1 MFSSSGTSTVA
12 AAASSKRSSLLA
24 RRIVVAF
31 FFFFFF
37 AFSFLLL
44 FTFYPSFVFDDY
56 DDHTAT
62 NDDDEHYY
70 YSRQRRDSSDG
81 NDSLTLPL
89 SPLASS
95 ETRVKNVARNPKMSS
110 ELSTSCGA
118 NNALNGKS
126 AQAFHGACRHMATSR
141 VEDDPWMTVD
151 VASVD
156 GDEEEETKKAI
167 HSIYSIEIWVGLR
180 KCNSIRFDENEPCDW
195 MRITDEMPMVV
206 ELLFDGEEGV
216 VGDREKEEEDVNVSP
231 EETKKIFTDD
241 GRLAYT
247 WDNVQ
252 IYKNKNGKKKRSGG
266 GSSSSSSSSSSKR
279 NRSQE
284 QRAVTG
290 IKISLPGKQR
300 QLSVQEVKIW
310 ARIEEETTKA
320 CVNDRI
326 GDDCATDLTLDWAY
340 LPQNFRFARENWNR
354 TMYKS
359 LEKSIEE
366 TQSSKCDAPRAVSTD
381 SYNIGM
387 GGKGAGFAS
396 TIHFL
401 SGYLSDAHLQ
411 NKPWVFGG
419 RLNYAYNR
427 NCANSKQVGDVEC
440 YFEPYSAC
448 GEIKRTTFA
457 KWKPY
462 PAKTNRCTMPRNR
475 CRDLA
480 PWKRIPTSI
489 TNHYSSE
496 APALSSSSSTLQYNK
511 GLFFFRSAIVAHMMR
526 LNKKTIE
533 ELDLQRVKESI
544 GFKHPII
551 GVHVRRGDAC
561 HTTGRKN
568 RCRSFENTYLPHI
581 RTLSEKYGVNRVFLA
596 TDDDE
601 LLRKVKNSPAANE
614 FEFVNVDMD
623 RSIYKASRLIERR
636 TELYTEKSNVAHE
649 MTLQALTDIFLLAE
663 ADAFIGHFLSNL
675 SRLAIELSAAEKGFV
690 PPFISVDGQWCRH
703 WKFCR

>member
-1 MFSSSGTSTVA
+1 MVEKKKIGGPGVLEDESLCVIMRKPSCARWRCLLAVSCAASLSMMMMMMMSRAGLDAFNKASSSNGILIKEGKANNDARTLENNHFDNNVA
-12 AAASSKRSSLLA
+12 D
-24 RRIVVAF
+24 F
-31 FFFFFF
+31 E
-37 AFSFLLL
+37 
-44 FTFYPSFVFDDY
+44 DD
-56 DDHTAT
+56 
-62 NDDDEHYY
+62 DDDEV
-70 YSRQRRDSSDG
+70 SS
-81 NDSLTLPL
+81 TMVR
-89 SPLASS
+89 LASS
-95 ETRVKNVARNPKMSS
+95 EAPVKNVARNPKMST
-110 ELSTSCGA
+110 ESCGA
-118 NNALNGKS
+118 KNAGDGRH
-126 AQAFHGACRHMATSR
+126 ARAFHGTCVGMAATKI
-141 VEDDPWMTVD
+141 EDDPWMTVD
-151 VASVD
+151 V
-156 GDEEEETKKAI
+156 GEEEEEEEEEAME

-180 KCNSIRFDENEPCDW
+180 KCNSIKFAENERCEW
-195 MRITDEMPMVV
+195 MKITDEKPMVV
-206 ELLFDGEEGV
+206 ELLFRSDDDDDENVDENGV
-216 VGDREKEEEDVNVSP
+216 DVSP
-231 EETKKIFTDD
+231 EETKKVFTDD

-252 IYKNKNGKKKRSGG
+252 MYRRGKKNTSW
-266 GSSSSSSSSSSKR
+266 SKR
-279 NRSQE
+279 
-284 QRAVTG
+284 QRVVKG
-290 IKISLPGKQR
+290 VRISLPGKQR

-310 ARIEEETTKA
+310 ARTESSSTSLISTSTMRA
-320 CVNDRI
+320 CANDKI
-326 GDDCATDLTLDWAY
+326 GDDCSTDLTIDWAH
-340 LPQNFRFARENWNR
+340 LPQNFLFARKNWNR

-366 TQSSKCDAPRAVSTD
+366 TQSSKCNTPREARTD

-401 SGYLSDAHLQ
+401 SGYLSDAHLE

-427 NCANSKQVGDVEC
+427 NCANLKRAGDVEC

-448 GEIKRTTFA
+448 GKIKRATFA

-480 PWKRIPTSI
+480 PWKRVPT
-489 TNHYSSE
+489 NVKNYYYSQS
-496 APALSSSSSTLQYNK
+496 PSSTSTLSYTK
-511 GLFFFRSAIVAHMMR
+511 GLFFFRSAIVARMMR
-526 LNKKTIE
+526 LNQKTVE
-533 ELDLQRVKESI
+533 ELNLHAVKESI

-568 RCRSFENTYLPHI
+568 RCRSFEEMYLPHI

-596 TDDDE
+596 TDDDVF
-601 LLRKVKNSPAANE
+601 LRNVRSSPAANE
-614 FEFVNVDMD
+614 FEFVNVNMD
-623 RSIYKASRLIERR
+623 RSVYAASRLIERR

-675 SRLAIELSAAEKGFV
+675 SRLAIELSAVEKGFV
-690 PPFISVDGQWCRH
+690 PPFVSVDGQWCRH

>member
-1 MFSSSGTSTVA
+1 MMMMMSRAGLDAFNKASSSNGILIKEGKANNDAGRTLENNHHFDNNNVA
-12 AAASSKRSSLLA
+12 D
-24 RRIVVAF
+24 F
-31 FFFFFF
+31 E
-37 AFSFLLL
+37 
-44 FTFYPSFVFDDY
+44 DD
-56 DDHTAT
+56 
-62 NDDDEHYY
+62 DDDEV
-70 YSRQRRDSSDG
+70 SS
-81 NDSLTLPL
+81 TMMVR
-89 SPLASS
+89 LASS
-95 ETRVKNVARNPKMSS
+95 EAPVKNVARNPKMST
-110 ELSTSCGA
+110 ESCGA
-118 NNALNGKS
+118 KNAGDGRH
-126 AQAFHGACRHMATSR
+126 ARAFHGTCVGMAATKI
-141 VEDDPWMTVD
+141 EDDPWMTVD
-151 VASVD
+151 V
-156 GDEEEETKKAI
+156 GEEEEEEEEEAME

-180 KCNSIRFDENEPCDW
+180 KCNSIKFAENERCEW
-195 MRITDEMPMVV
+195 MKITDEKPMVV
-206 ELLFDGEEGV
+206 ELLFRSDDDDDENVDENGV
-216 VGDREKEEEDVNVSP
+216 DVSP
-231 EETKKIFTDD
+231 EETKKVFTDD

-252 IYKNKNGKKKRSGG
+252 MYRRGKKNTSW
-266 GSSSSSSSSSSKR
+266 SKR
-279 NRSQE
+279 
-284 QRAVTG
+284 QRVVKG
-290 IKISLPGKQR
+290 VRISLPGKQR

-310 ARIEEETTKA
+310 ARTESSSTSLISTSTMRA
-320 CVNDRI
+320 CANDKI
-326 GDDCATDLTLDWAY
+326 GDDCSTDLTIDWAH
-340 LPQNFRFARENWNR
+340 LPQNFLFARKNWNR

-366 TQSSKCDAPRAVSTD
+366 TQSSKCNTPREARTD

-401 SGYLSDAHLQ
+401 SGYLSDAHLE

-427 NCANSKQVGDVEC
+427 NCANLKRAGDVEC

-448 GEIKRTTFA
+448 GKIKRATFA

-480 PWKRIPTSI
+480 PWKRVPT
-489 TNHYSSE
+489 NVKNYYYSQS
-496 APALSSSSSTLQYNK
+496 PSSTSTLSYTK
-511 GLFFFRSAIVAHMMR
+511 GLFFFRSAIVARMMR
-526 LNKKTIE
+526 LNQKTVE
-533 ELDLQRVKESI
+533 ELNLHAVKESI

-568 RCRSFENTYLPHI
+568 RCRSFEEMYLPHI

-596 TDDDE
+596 TDDDVF
-601 LLRKVKNSPAANE
+601 LRNVRSSPAANE
-614 FEFVNVDMD
+614 FEFVNVNMD
-623 RSIYKASRLIERR
+623 RSVYAASRLIERR

-675 SRLAIELSAAEKGFV
+675 SRLAIELSAVEKGFV
-690 PPFISVDGQWCRH
+690 PPFVSVDGQWCRH

>member
-1 MFSSSGTSTVA
+1 MMMMMSRAGLDAFNKASSSNGILIKEGKANNDAGRTLENNHHFDNNNVA
-12 AAASSKRSSLLA
+12 D
-24 RRIVVAF
+24 F
-31 FFFFFF
+31 E
-37 AFSFLLL
+37 
-44 FTFYPSFVFDDY
+44 DD
-56 DDHTAT
+56 
-62 NDDDEHYY
+62 DDDEV
-70 YSRQRRDSSDG
+70 SS
-81 NDSLTLPL
+81 TMMVR
-89 SPLASS
+89 LASS
-95 ETRVKNVARNPKMSS
+95 EAPVKNVARNPKMST
-110 ELSTSCGA
+110 ESCGA
-118 NNALNGKS
+118 KNAGDGRH
-126 AQAFHGACRHMATSR
+126 ARAFHGTCVGMAATKI
-141 VEDDPWMTVD
+141 EDDPWMTVD
-151 VASVD
+151 V
-156 GDEEEETKKAI
+156 GEEEEEEEEEAME

-180 KCNSIRFDENEPCDW
+180 KCNSIKFAENERCEW
-195 MRITDEMPMVV
+195 MKITDEKPMVV
-206 ELLFDGEEGV
+206 ELLFRSDDDDDENVDENGV
-216 VGDREKEEEDVNVSP
+216 DVSP
-231 EETKKIFTDD
+231 EETKKVFTDD

-252 IYKNKNGKKKRSGG
+252 MYRRGKKNTSW
-266 GSSSSSSSSSSKR
+266 SKR
-279 NRSQE
+279 
-284 QRAVTG
+284 QRVVKG
-290 IKISLPGKQR
+290 VRISLPGKQR

-310 ARIEEETTKA
+310 ARTESSSTSLISTSTMRA
-320 CVNDRI
+320 CANDKI
-326 GDDCATDLTLDWAY
+326 GDDCSTDLTIDWAH
-340 LPQNFRFARENWNR
+340 LPQNFLFARKNWNR

-366 TQSSKCDAPRAVSTD
+366 TQSSKCNTPREARTD

-401 SGYLSDAHLQ
+401 SGYLSDAHLE

-427 NCANSKQVGDVEC
+427 NCANLKRVGDVEC
-440 YFEPYSAC
+440 YFEPFSAC
-448 GEIKRTTFA
+448 GKIKRTTFA

-480 PWKRIPTSI
+480 PWKRVPT
-489 TNHYSSE
+489 NVKNYYSSQS
-496 APALSSSSSTLQYNK
+496 PSSTSTLSYTK
-511 GLFFFRSAIVAHMMR
+511 GLFFFRSAIVARMMR
-526 LNKKTIE
+526 LNQKTVE
-533 ELDLQRVKESI
+533 ELNLHAVKESI

-568 RCRSFENTYLPHI
+568 RCRSFEEMYLPHI

-596 TDDDE
+596 TDDDVF
-601 LLRKVKNSPAANE
+601 LRNVRSSPAANE
-614 FEFVNVDMD
+614 FEFVNVNMD
-623 RSIYKASRLIERR
+623 RSVYAASRLIERR

-675 SRLAIELSAAEKGFV
+675 SRLAIELSAVEKGFV
-690 PPFISVDGQWCRH
+690 PPFVSVDGQWCRH

>member
-1 MFSSSGTSTVA
+1 MMMMMSRAGLDAFNKASSSNGILIKEGKANNDAGRTLENNHHFDNNNVA
-12 AAASSKRSSLLA
+12 D
-24 RRIVVAF
+24 F
-31 FFFFFF
+31 E
-37 AFSFLLL
+37 
-44 FTFYPSFVFDDY
+44 DD
-56 DDHTAT
+56 
-62 NDDDEHYY
+62 DDDEV
-70 YSRQRRDSSDG
+70 SS
-81 NDSLTLPL
+81 TMMVR
-89 SPLASS
+89 LASS
-95 ETRVKNVARNPKMSS
+95 EAPVKNVARNPKMST
-110 ELSTSCGA
+110 ESCGA
-118 NNALNGKS
+118 KNAGDGRH
-126 AQAFHGACRHMATSR
+126 ARAFHGTCVGMAATKI
-141 VEDDPWMTVD
+141 EDDPWMTVD
-151 VASVD
+151 V
-156 GDEEEETKKAI
+156 GEEEEEEEEEAME

-180 KCNSIRFDENEPCDW
+180 KCNSIKFAENERCEW
-195 MRITDEMPMVV
+195 MKITDEKPMVV
-206 ELLFDGEEGV
+206 ELLFRSDDDDDENVDENGV
-216 VGDREKEEEDVNVSP
+216 DVSP
-231 EETKKIFTDD
+231 EETKKVFTDD

-252 IYKNKNGKKKRSGG
+252 MYRRGKKNTSW
-266 GSSSSSSSSSSKR
+266 SKR
-279 NRSQE
+279 
-284 QRAVTG
+284 QRVVKG
-290 IKISLPGKQR
+290 VRISLPGKQR

-310 ARIEEETTKA
+310 ARTESSSTSLISTSTMRA
-320 CVNDRI
+320 CANDKI
-326 GDDCATDLTLDWAY
+326 GDDCSTDLTIDWAH
-340 LPQNFRFARENWNR
+340 LPQNFLFARKNWNR

-366 TQSSKCDAPRAVSTD
+366 TQSSKCNTPREARTD

-401 SGYLSDAHLQ
+401 SGYLSDAHLE

-427 NCANSKQVGDVEC
+427 NCANLKRAGDVEC

-448 GEIKRTTFA
+448 GKIKRATFA

-475 CRDLA
+475 CRDLV
-480 PWKRIPTSI
+480 PWKRVPT
-489 TNHYSSE
+489 NVKNYYSSQS
-496 APALSSSSSTLQYNK
+496 PSSTSTLSYTK
-511 GLFFFRSAIVAHMMR
+511 GLFFFRSAIVARMMR
-526 LNKKTIE
+526 LNQKTVE
-533 ELDLQRVKESI
+533 ELNLHAVKESI

-568 RCRSFENTYLPHI
+568 RCRSFEEMYLPHI

-596 TDDDE
+596 TDDDVF
-601 LLRKVKNSPAANE
+601 LRNVRSSPAANE
-614 FEFVNVDMD
+614 FEFVNVNMD
-623 RSIYKASRLIERR
+623 RSVYAASRLIERR

-675 SRLAIELSAAEKGFV
+675 SRLAIELSAVEKGFV
-690 PPFISVDGQWCRH
+690 PPFVSVDGQWCRH

>member
-1 MFSSSGTSTVA
+1 MMMILSRAG
-12 AAASSKRSSLLA
+12 LD
-24 RRIVVAF
+24 
-31 FFFFFF
+31 F
-37 AFSFLLL
+37 AFDGRKANNDATTTRTL
-44 FTFYPSFVFDDY
+44 FENNHHFENTNVADFEDD
-56 DDHTAT
+56 D
-62 NDDDEHYY
+62 DDDEVMVL
-70 YSRQRRDSSDG
+70 R
-81 NDSLTLPL
+81 
-89 SPLASS
+89 LASS
-95 ETRVKNVARNPKMSS
+95 EAPVRNVARHPKMST
-110 ELSTSCGA
+110 ESCGA
-118 NNALNGKS
+118 KNAGDGRH
-126 AQAFHGACRHMATSR
+126 ARAFHGTCVGMAATEI
-141 VEDDPWMTVD
+141 EDDPWMTVD
-151 VASVD
+151 V
-156 GDEEEETKKAI
+156 GEEEERDY
-167 HSIYSIEIWVGLR
+167 SIYSIEIWVGLR
-180 KCNSIRFDENEPCDW
+180 KCNSIKFAENERCEW
-195 MRITDEMPMVV
+195 MKITDEKPMVV
-206 ELLFDGEEGV
+206 ELLFRNDDDDNV
-216 VGDREKEEEDVNVSP
+216 DVDENDVDVSP
-231 EETKKIFTDD
+231 EETKKVFTDD

-252 IYKNKNGKKKRSGG
+252 MYRRGKENT
-266 GSSSSSSSSSSKR
+266 SSSSGKSSQQHKR
-279 NRSQE
+279 
-284 QRAVTG
+284 QRVVKG
-290 IKISLPGKQR
+290 VRISLPGKQR

-310 ARIEEETTKA
+310 ARTESSSTSSISTSTTRA
-320 CVNDRI
+320 CENDKI
-326 GDDCATDLTLDWAY
+326 GDDCSTDLTIDWAH
-340 LPQNFRFARENWNR
+340 LPQNFLFARKNWNR

-366 TQSSKCDAPRAVSTD
+366 TQSSKCNTPREARTD

-401 SGYLSDAHLQ
+401 SGYLSDAHLE

-427 NCANSKQVGDVEC
+427 NCANLKRAGDVEC

-448 GEIKRTTFA
+448 DKIKRATFA

-480 PWKRIPTSI
+480 PWKRVPTSVK
-489 TNHYSSE
+489 NYYSSHQS
-496 APALSSSSSTLQYNK
+496 PSSTSTLSYTK
-511 GLFFFRSAIVAHMMR
+511 GLFFFRSAIVARMMR
-526 LNKKTIE
+526 LNQKTVE
-533 ELDLQRVKESI
+533 ELNLHAVKESI

-568 RCRSFENTYLPHI
+568 RCRSFEEMYLPHI

-596 TDDDE
+596 TDDDVF
-601 LLRKVKNSPAANE
+601 LRNVRNSPAANE
-614 FEFVNVDMD
+614 FEFVNVNMD
-623 RSIYKASRLIERR
+623 RSVYAASRLIERR

-675 SRLAIELSAAEKGFV
+675 SRLAIELSAVEKGFV
-690 PPFISVDGQWCRH
+690 PPFVSVDGQWCRH

>member
-1 MFSSSGTSTVA
+1 MFSSGTSTVA
-12 AAASSKRSSLLA
+12 AASKRSLLA
-24 RRIVVAF
+24 RRIVA
-31 FFFFFF
+31 FFF
-37 AFSFLLL
+37 AFSTTILLL
-44 FTFYPSFVFDDY
+44 FTFYPSLTPSFVFEDY

-62 NDDDEHYY
+62 NDGR
-70 YSRQRRDSSDG
+70 YSDQRRDAIDGDDVSSF
-81 NDSLTLPL
+81 TLPL

-95 ETRVKNVARNPKMSS
+95 ETRVKNVARNPKLSS
-110 ELSTSCGA
+110 EWSTSCGA

-126 AQAFHGACRHMATSR
+126 AQAFHGTCRHMATSK
-141 VEDDPWMTVD
+141 VEDNPWMTVD

-156 GDEEEETKKAI
+156 GDEETKAI
-167 HSIYSIEIWVGLR
+167 NSIYSIEIWVGLR

-206 ELLFDGEEGV
+206 ELLFDGEESV
-216 VGDREKEEEDVNVSP
+216 VGDREKEEEDVKG
-231 EETKKIFTDD
+231 ETKKIFTDD

-252 IYKNKNGKKKRSGG
+252 IYKNKKKSSGG
-266 GSSSSSSSSSSKR
+266 GGGSGSSSSGSSSSSSSSSSKGSKGR
-279 NRSQE
+279 EAQE

-310 ARIEEETTKA
+310 ARIEEETTNA

-366 TQSSKCDAPRAVSTD
+366 TQSSKCNAPRAVSTD

-427 NCANSKQVGDVEC
+427 NCAKSKRVGDVEC

-448 GEIKRTTFA
+448 RKIKQTTFA

-496 APALSSSSSTLQYNK
+496 APALSSSSTLQYNK

-533 ELDLQRVKESI
+533 ELDLQRVKENI

-601 LLRKVKNSPAANE
+601 LLRKVKSSPAANE

-663 ADAFIGHFLSNL
+663 TDAFIGHFLSNL

>member
-1 MFSSSGTSTVA
+1 MITMMKGVPPGVSLSDKEYESNDETMTIGSSA
-12 AAASSKRSSLLA
+12 
-24 RRIVVAF
+24 
-31 FFFFFF
+31 
-37 AFSFLLL
+37 
-44 FTFYPSFVFDDY
+44 
-56 DDHTAT
+56 
-62 NDDDEHYY
+62 
-70 YSRQRRDSSDG
+70 
-81 NDSLTLPL
+81 

-95 ETRVKNVARNPKMSS
+95 ETRVKNVAGNPKLSS
-110 ELSTSCGA
+110 ELHQSGGGGGTCSAKNA
-118 NNALNGKS
+118 NNGKS
-126 AQAFHGACRHMATSR
+126 ARAFHGVVSPMCRNMATSEI
-141 VEDDPWMTVD
+141 EDDPWMTVD
-151 VASVD
+151 AVYGSEEGFVD
-156 GDEEEETKKAI
+156 DGWQ
-167 HSIYSIEIWVGLR
+167 HSIYSIEVWVGLR
-180 KCNSIRFDENEPCDW
+180 KCDSIQFAENEPCEW
-195 MRITDEMPMVV
+195 MRITDEKPMVV
-206 ELLFDGEEGV
+206 ELVFDDDENNREE
-216 VGDREKEEEDVNVSP
+216 DDVNVSP

-252 IYKNKNGKKKRSGG
+252 MYKNKNKEGSS
-266 GSSSSSSSSSSKR
+266 GSSSSK
-279 NRSQE
+279 NRRTTHK
-284 QRAVTG
+284 QRRI
-290 IKISLPGKQR
+290 IKGVRISLPGKQR

-310 ARIEEETTKA
+310 ARIEEEQKANA

-366 TQSSKCDAPRAVSTD
+366 TQSSKCNAPRAASTD

-387 GGKGAGFAS
+387 GGKGAGLAS

-411 NKPWVFGG
+411 NKPWVFAG

-427 NCANSKQVGDVEC
+427 NCAKSKLTGDVEC
-440 YFEPYSAC
+440 YFKPYSAC
-448 GEIKRTTFA
+448 DKIKQTAFA

-480 PWKRIPTSI
+480 PWKRVPTSVA
-489 TNHYSSE
+489 NYYSR
-496 APALSSSSSTLQYNK
+496 APSSSLSSSSSSGSMLQYNK
-511 GLFFFRSAIVAHMMR
+511 GLFFFRSAIVARMMR
-526 LNKKTIE
+526 LNQKTIE
-533 ELDLQRVKESI
+533 ELSLHRVKESI

-568 RCRSFENTYLPHI
+568 RCRSFEETYLPHI

-596 TDDDE
+596 TDDDA
-601 LLRKVKNSPAANE
+601 LLRKVKSSPAANE
-614 FEFVNVDMD
+614 FEFVNVNMD
-623 RSIYKASRLIERR
+623 RSIYKASKLIERR

-690 PPFISVDGQWCRH
+690 PPFVSVDGQWCRH

>member
-1 MFSSSGTSTVA
+1 MMMMMMMMMSRAGLDAFKANNDARTLESNHFDNNVA
-12 AAASSKRSSLLA
+12 D
-24 RRIVVAF
+24 F
-31 FFFFFF
+31 E
-37 AFSFLLL
+37 
-44 FTFYPSFVFDDY
+44 D
-56 DDHTAT
+56 
-62 NDDDEHYY
+62 DDDEEEEV
-70 YSRQRRDSSDG
+70 SS
-81 NDSLTLPL
+81 TMVR
-89 SPLASS
+89 LASS
-95 ETRVKNVARNPKMSS
+95 EAPVKNVARNPKMST
-110 ELSTSCGA
+110 ESCGA
-118 NNALNGKS
+118 KNAGDGRH
-126 AQAFHGACRHMATSR
+126 ARAFHGTCVGMAATEI
-141 VEDDPWMTVD
+141 EDDPWMTVD
-151 VASVD
+151 V
-156 GDEEEETKKAI
+156 GEEEEEEEEEAME

-180 KCNSIRFDENEPCDW
+180 KCNSIKFAENERCEW
-195 MRITDEMPMVV
+195 MKITDEKPMVV
-206 ELLFDGEEGV
+206 ELLFRNDDDDDENVDENGV
-216 VGDREKEEEDVNVSP
+216 DVSP
-231 EETKKIFTDD
+231 EETKKVFTDD

-252 IYKNKNGKKKRSGG
+252 MYRRGKKNKSW
-266 GSSSSSSSSSSKR
+266 SKR
-279 NRSQE
+279 
-284 QRAVTG
+284 QRVVKG
-290 IKISLPGKQR
+290 VRISLPGKQR

-310 ARIEEETTKA
+310 ARTESSSTSLISTSTMRA
-320 CVNDRI
+320 CANDKI
-326 GDDCATDLTLDWAY
+326 GDDCSTDLTIDWAH
-340 LPQNFRFARENWNR
+340 LPQNFLFARKNWNR

-366 TQSSKCDAPRAVSTD
+366 TQSSKCNAPREARTD

-401 SGYLSDAHLQ
+401 SGYLSDAHLE

-427 NCANSKQVGDVEC
+427 NCANLKRAGDVEC

-448 GEIKRTTFA
+448 GKIKRATFA

-480 PWKRIPTSI
+480 PWKRVPT
-489 TNHYSSE
+489 NVKNYYSSQS
-496 APALSSSSSTLQYNK
+496 PSSTSTLSYTK
-511 GLFFFRSAIVAHMMR
+511 GLFFFRSAIVARMMR
-526 LNKKTIE
+526 LNQKTVE
-533 ELDLQRVKESI
+533 ELNLHAVKESI

-568 RCRSFENTYLPHI
+568 RCRSFEEMYLPHI

-596 TDDDE
+596 TDDDVF
-601 LLRKVKNSPAANE
+601 LRNVRSSPAANE
-614 FEFVNVDMD
+614 FEFVNVNMD
-623 RSIYKASRLIERR
+623 RSVYAASRLIERR

-675 SRLAIELSAAEKGFV
+675 SRLAIELSAVEKGFV
-690 PPFISVDGQWCRH
+690 PPFVSVDGQWCRH

>member
-1 MFSSSGTSTVA
+1 MMMMMSRAGLDAFNKASSSNGILIKEGKANNDAGRTLENNHHFDNNNVA
-12 AAASSKRSSLLA
+12 D
-24 RRIVVAF
+24 F
-31 FFFFFF
+31 E
-37 AFSFLLL
+37 
-44 FTFYPSFVFDDY
+44 DD
-56 DDHTAT
+56 
-62 NDDDEHYY
+62 DDDEV
-70 YSRQRRDSSDG
+70 SS
-81 NDSLTLPL
+81 TMMVR
-89 SPLASS
+89 LASS
-95 ETRVKNVARNPKMSS
+95 EAPVKNVARNPKMST
-110 ELSTSCGA
+110 ESCGA
-118 NNALNGKS
+118 KNAGDGRH
-126 AQAFHGACRHMATSR
+126 ARAFHGTCVGMAATKI
-141 VEDDPWMTVD
+141 EDDPWMTVD
-151 VASVD
+151 V
-156 GDEEEETKKAI
+156 GEEEEEEEEEAME

-180 KCNSIRFDENEPCDW
+180 KCNSIKFAENERCEW
-195 MRITDEMPMVV
+195 MKITDEKPMVV
-206 ELLFDGEEGV
+206 ELLFRSDDDDDENVDENGV
-216 VGDREKEEEDVNVSP
+216 DVSP
-231 EETKKIFTDD
+231 EETKKVFTDD

-252 IYKNKNGKKKRSGG
+252 MYRRGKKNTSW
-266 GSSSSSSSSSSKR
+266 SKR
-279 NRSQE
+279 
-284 QRAVTG
+284 QRVVKG
-290 IKISLPGKQR
+290 VRISLPGKQR

-310 ARIEEETTKA
+310 ARTESSSTSLISTSMMRA
-320 CVNDRI
+320 CANDKI
-326 GDDCATDLTLDWAY
+326 GDDCSTDLTIDWAH
-340 LPQNFRFARENWNR
+340 LPQNFLFARKNWNR

-366 TQSSKCDAPRAVSTD
+366 TQSSKCNTPREARTD

-401 SGYLSDAHLQ
+401 SGYLSDAHLE

-427 NCANSKQVGDVEC
+427 NCANLKRAGDVEC

-448 GEIKRTTFA
+448 GKIKRATFA

-480 PWKRIPTSI
+480 PWKRVPT
-489 TNHYSSE
+489 NVKNYYSSQS
-496 APALSSSSSTLQYNK
+496 PSSTSTLSYTK
-511 GLFFFRSAIVAHMMR
+511 GLFFFRSAIVARMMR
-526 LNKKTIE
+526 LNQKTVE
-533 ELDLQRVKESI
+533 ELNLHAVKESI

-568 RCRSFENTYLPHI
+568 RCRSFEEMYLPHI

-596 TDDDE
+596 TDDDVF
-601 LLRKVKNSPAANE
+601 LRNVRSSPAANE
-614 FEFVNVDMD
+614 FEFVNVNMD
-623 RSIYKASRLIERR
+623 RSVYAASRLIERR

-675 SRLAIELSAAEKGFV
+675 SRLAIELSAVEKGFV
-690 PPFISVDGQWCRH
+690 PPFVSVDGQWCRH

>member
-1 MFSSSGTSTVA
+1 MMMMISRAGLDAFNKASSSNGILIKEGKANKDAGRTLENNHHFDNNNVA
-12 AAASSKRSSLLA
+12 D
-24 RRIVVAF
+24 F
-31 FFFFFF
+31 E
-37 AFSFLLL
+37 
-44 FTFYPSFVFDDY
+44 DD
-56 DDHTAT
+56 
-62 NDDDEHYY
+62 DDDEV
-70 YSRQRRDSSDG
+70 SS
-81 NDSLTLPL
+81 TMMVR
-89 SPLASS
+89 LASS
-95 ETRVKNVARNPKMSS
+95 EAPVKNVARNPKMST
-110 ELSTSCGA
+110 ESCGA
-118 NNALNGKS
+118 KNAGDGRH
-126 AQAFHGACRHMATSR
+126 ARAFHGTCVGMAATKI
-141 VEDDPWMTVD
+141 EDDPWMTVD
-151 VASVD
+151 V
-156 GDEEEETKKAI
+156 GEEEEEEEEEAME

-180 KCNSIRFDENEPCDW
+180 KCNSIKFAENERCEW
-195 MRITDEMPMVV
+195 MKITDEKPMVV
-206 ELLFDGEEGV
+206 ELLFRSDDDDDENVDENGV
-216 VGDREKEEEDVNVSP
+216 DVSP
-231 EETKKIFTDD
+231 EETKKVFTDD

-252 IYKNKNGKKKRSGG
+252 MYRRGKKNTSW
-266 GSSSSSSSSSSKR
+266 SKR
-279 NRSQE
+279 
-284 QRAVTG
+284 QRVVKG
-290 IKISLPGKQR
+290 VRISLPGKQR

-310 ARIEEETTKA
+310 ARTESSSTSLISTSTMRA
-320 CVNDRI
+320 CANDKI
-326 GDDCATDLTLDWAY
+326 GDDCSTDLTIDWAH
-340 LPQNFRFARENWNR
+340 LPQNFLFARKNWNR

-366 TQSSKCDAPRAVSTD
+366 TQSSKCNTPREARTD

-401 SGYLSDAHLQ
+401 SGYLSDAHLE

-427 NCANSKQVGDVEC
+427 NCANLKRAGDVEC

-448 GEIKRTTFA
+448 GKIKRATFA

-480 PWKRIPTSI
+480 PWKRVPT
-489 TNHYSSE
+489 NVKNYYSSQS
-496 APALSSSSSTLQYNK
+496 PSSTSTLSYTK
-511 GLFFFRSAIVAHMMR
+511 GLFFFRSAIVARMMR
-526 LNKKTIE
+526 LNQKTVE
-533 ELDLQRVKESI
+533 ELNLHAVKESI

-568 RCRSFENTYLPHI
+568 RCRSFEEMYLPHI

-596 TDDDE
+596 TDDDVF
-601 LLRKVKNSPAANE
+601 LRNVRSSPAANE
-614 FEFVNVDMD
+614 FEFVNVNMD
-623 RSIYKASRLIERR
+623 RSVYAASRLIERR

-675 SRLAIELSAAEKGFV
+675 SRLAIELSAVEKGFV
-690 PPFISVDGQWCRH
+690 PPFVSVDGQWCRH

>member
-1 MFSSSGTSTVA
+1 MVEKKKIGGRPGVVLDESLCVVVMRKPSCARWRCLLAVSC
-12 AAASSKRSSLLA
+12 AASLSMMMMMMMMMSRAGLDAFKANNDA
-24 RRIVVAF
+24 RTLESNHFDNNVADF
-31 FFFFFF
+31 E
-37 AFSFLLL
+37 
-44 FTFYPSFVFDDY
+44 D
-56 DDHTAT
+56 
-62 NDDDEHYY
+62 DDDEEEEV
-70 YSRQRRDSSDG
+70 SS
-81 NDSLTLPL
+81 TMVR
-89 SPLASS
+89 LASS
-95 ETRVKNVARNPKMSS
+95 EAPVKNVARNPKMST
-110 ELSTSCGA
+110 ESCGA
-118 NNALNGKS
+118 KNAGDGRH
-126 AQAFHGACRHMATSR
+126 ARAFHGTCVGMAATEI
-141 VEDDPWMTVD
+141 EDDPWMTVD
-151 VASVD
+151 V
-156 GDEEEETKKAI
+156 GEEEEEEEEEAME

-180 KCNSIRFDENEPCDW
+180 KCNSIKFAENERCEW
-195 MRITDEMPMVV
+195 MKITDEKPMVV
-206 ELLFDGEEGV
+206 ELLFRNDDDDDENVDENGV
-216 VGDREKEEEDVNVSP
+216 DVSP
-231 EETKKIFTDD
+231 EETKKVFTDD

-252 IYKNKNGKKKRSGG
+252 MYRRGKKNKSW
-266 GSSSSSSSSSSKR
+266 SKR
-279 NRSQE
+279 
-284 QRAVTG
+284 QRVVKG
-290 IKISLPGKQR
+290 VRISLPGKQR

-310 ARIEEETTKA
+310 ARTESSSTSLISTSTMRA
-320 CVNDRI
+320 CANDKI
-326 GDDCATDLTLDWAY
+326 GDDCSTDLTIDWAH
-340 LPQNFRFARENWNR
+340 LPQNFLFARKNWNR

-366 TQSSKCDAPRAVSTD
+366 TQSSKCNTPREARTD

-401 SGYLSDAHLQ
+401 SGYLSDAHLE

-427 NCANSKQVGDVEC
+427 NCANLKRAGDVEC

-448 GEIKRTTFA
+448 GKIKRATFA

-480 PWKRIPTSI
+480 PWKRVPT
-489 TNHYSSE
+489 NVKNYYSSQS
-496 APALSSSSSTLQYNK
+496 PSSTSTLSYTK
-511 GLFFFRSAIVAHMMR
+511 GLFFFRSAIVARMMR
-526 LNKKTIE
+526 LNQKTVE
-533 ELDLQRVKESI
+533 ELNLRAVKESI

-568 RCRSFENTYLPHI
+568 RCRSFEEMYLPHI

-596 TDDDE
+596 TDDDVF
-601 LLRKVKNSPAANE
+601 LRNVRSSPAANE
-614 FEFVNVDMD
+614 FEFVNVNMD
-623 RSIYKASRLIERR
+623 RSVYAASRLIERR

-675 SRLAIELSAAEKGFV
+675 SRLAIELSAVEKGFV
-690 PPFISVDGQWCRH
+690 PPFVSVDGQWCRH

>member
-1 MFSSSGTSTVA
+1 MMMMMSRAGLDAFNKASSSNGILIKEGKANNDAGRTLENNHHFDNNNVA
-12 AAASSKRSSLLA
+12 D
-24 RRIVVAF
+24 F
-31 FFFFFF
+31 E
-37 AFSFLLL
+37 
-44 FTFYPSFVFDDY
+44 DD
-56 DDHTAT
+56 
-62 NDDDEHYY
+62 DDDEV
-70 YSRQRRDSSDG
+70 SS
-81 NDSLTLPL
+81 TMMVR
-89 SPLASS
+89 LASS
-95 ETRVKNVARNPKMSS
+95 EAPVKNVARNPKMST
-110 ELSTSCGA
+110 ESCGA
-118 NNALNGKS
+118 KNAGDGRH
-126 AQAFHGACRHMATSR
+126 ARAFHGTCVGMAATKI
-141 VEDDPWMTVD
+141 EDDPWMTVD
-151 VASVD
+151 V
-156 GDEEEETKKAI
+156 GEEEEEEEEEAME

-180 KCNSIRFDENEPCDW
+180 KCNSIKFAENEWCEW
-195 MRITDEMPMVV
+195 MKITDEKPMVV
-206 ELLFDGEEGV
+206 ELLFRSDDDDDENVDENGV
-216 VGDREKEEEDVNVSP
+216 DVSP
-231 EETKKIFTDD
+231 EETKKVFTDD

-252 IYKNKNGKKKRSGG
+252 MYRRGKKNTSW
-266 GSSSSSSSSSSKR
+266 SKR
-279 NRSQE
+279 
-284 QRAVTG
+284 QRVVKG
-290 IKISLPGKQR
+290 VRISLPGKQR

-310 ARIEEETTKA
+310 ARTESSSTSLISTSTMRA
-320 CVNDRI
+320 CANDKI
-326 GDDCATDLTLDWAY
+326 GDDCSTDLTIDWAH
-340 LPQNFRFARENWNR
+340 LPQNFLFARKNWNR

-366 TQSSKCDAPRAVSTD
+366 TQSSKCNTPREARTD

-401 SGYLSDAHLQ
+401 SGYLSDAHLE

-427 NCANSKQVGDVEC
+427 NCANLKRAGDVEC

-448 GEIKRTTFA
+448 GKIKRATFA

-480 PWKRIPTSI
+480 PWKRVPT
-489 TNHYSSE
+489 NVKNYYSSQS
-496 APALSSSSSTLQYNK
+496 PSSTSTLSYTK
-511 GLFFFRSAIVAHMMR
+511 GLFFFRSAIVARMMR
-526 LNKKTIE
+526 LNQKTVE
-533 ELDLQRVKESI
+533 ELNLHAVKESI

-568 RCRSFENTYLPHI
+568 RCRSFEEMYLPHI

-596 TDDDE
+596 TDDDVF
-601 LLRKVKNSPAANE
+601 LRNVRSSPAANE
-614 FEFVNVDMD
+614 FEFVNVNMD
-623 RSIYKASRLIERR
+623 RSVYAASRLIERR

-675 SRLAIELSAAEKGFV
+675 SRLAIELSAVEKGFV
-690 PPFISVDGQWCRH
+690 PPFVSVDGQWCRH

>member
-1 MFSSSGTSTVA
+1 MMMMMSRAGLDAFNKASSSNGILIKEGKANNDAGRTLENNHHFDNNNVA
-12 AAASSKRSSLLA
+12 D
-24 RRIVVAF
+24 F
-31 FFFFFF
+31 E
-37 AFSFLLL
+37 
-44 FTFYPSFVFDDY
+44 DD
-56 DDHTAT
+56 
-62 NDDDEHYY
+62 DDDEV
-70 YSRQRRDSSDG
+70 SS
-81 NDSLTLPL
+81 TMMVR
-89 SPLASS
+89 LASS
-95 ETRVKNVARNPKMSS
+95 EAPVKNVARNPKMST
-110 ELSTSCGA
+110 ESCGA
-118 NNALNGKS
+118 KNAGDGRH
-126 AQAFHGACRHMATSR
+126 ARAFHGTCVGMAATEI
-141 VEDDPWMTVD
+141 EDDPWMTVD
-151 VASVD
+151 V
-156 GDEEEETKKAI
+156 GEEEEEEEEEAME

-180 KCNSIRFDENEPCDW
+180 KCNSIKFAENERCEW
-195 MRITDEMPMVV
+195 MKITDEKPMVV
-206 ELLFDGEEGV
+206 ELLFRSDDDDDENVDENGV
-216 VGDREKEEEDVNVSP
+216 DVSP
-231 EETKKIFTDD
+231 EETKKVFTDD

-252 IYKNKNGKKKRSGG
+252 MYRRGKKNTSW
-266 GSSSSSSSSSSKR
+266 SKR
-279 NRSQE
+279 
-284 QRAVTG
+284 QRVVKG
-290 IKISLPGKQR
+290 VRISLPGKQR

-310 ARIEEETTKA
+310 ARTESSSTSLISTSTMRA
-320 CVNDRI
+320 CANDKI
-326 GDDCATDLTLDWAY
+326 GDDCSTDLTIDWAH
-340 LPQNFRFARENWNR
+340 LPQNFLFARKNWNR

-366 TQSSKCDAPRAVSTD
+366 TQSSKCNTPREARTD

-401 SGYLSDAHLQ
+401 SGYLSDAHLE

-427 NCANSKQVGDVEC
+427 NCANLKRAGDVEC

-448 GEIKRTTFA
+448 GKIKRATFA

-480 PWKRIPTSI
+480 PWKRVPT
-489 TNHYSSE
+489 NVKNYYSSQS
-496 APALSSSSSTLQYNK
+496 PSSTSTLSYTK
-511 GLFFFRSAIVAHMMR
+511 GLFFFRSAIVARMMR
-526 LNKKTIE
+526 LNQKTVE
-533 ELDLQRVKESI
+533 ELNLHAVKESI

-568 RCRSFENTYLPHI
+568 RCRSFEEMYLPHI

-596 TDDDE
+596 TDDDVF
-601 LLRKVKNSPAANE
+601 LRNVRSSPAANE
-614 FEFVNVDMD
+614 FEFVNVNMD
-623 RSIYKASRLIERR
+623 RSVYAASRLIERR

-675 SRLAIELSAAEKGFV
+675 SRLAIELSAVEKGFV
-690 PPFISVDGQWCRH
+690 PPFVSVDGQWCRH